1 MDTIGFNPLSAVN
14 DRIKSCL
21 PWEHFVCRPT
31 GDSSIG
37 SSLPDRRVSHEKAKA
52 GNPSDTKGFSFPF
65 SWLIDKLILILR
77 NFDGKQHRFVHKEG
91 PSSGVTLPE
100 TKDIVNIT

>member
-1 MDTIGFNPLSAVN
+1 M
-14 DRIKSCL
+14 
-21 PWEHFVCRPT
+21 
-31 GDSSIG
+31 
-37 SSLPDRRVSHEKAKA
+37 SHEKAKA

-77 NFDGKQHRFVHKEG
+77 NFDGKRHRFLHKEG
-91 PSSGVTLPE
+91 LSSGVTLPE